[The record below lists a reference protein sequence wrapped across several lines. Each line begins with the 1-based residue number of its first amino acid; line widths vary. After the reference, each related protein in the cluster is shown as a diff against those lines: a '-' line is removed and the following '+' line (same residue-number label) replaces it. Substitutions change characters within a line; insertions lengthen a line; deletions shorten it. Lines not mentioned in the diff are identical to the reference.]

1 MGMLGV
7 YMLADEATI
16 ERLSNED
23 DLFEAIEE
31 YEEEETTIS
40 WDIDKLWDGLHF
52 LLTGISAT
60 EDIEGEPLSEA
71 VIGTELLD
79 DEDIITYTE
88 PNHIVDVVEAL
99 NKVEIDAL
107 LAKMDVSSFEKA
119 DIYPDIWV
127 KENEELLKTDL
138 KNAFLGLKAF
148 YEQALKAQTGVLVSI
163 Y

>member
-1 MGMLGV
+1 
-7 YMLADEATI
+7 MLADEATI